1 MSEKYSILLF
11 WHGNCQSIDE
21 FDFFNNIGENKMTL
35 IRYNPMRQRMMPTIS
50 EWDRLMSD
58 VFTDGFE
65 DTSLSEWTP
74 AIDITEDNDAF
85 VVVADLPGLTK
96 KDISIN
102 IKENMLTVSGERKI
116 EKKDENKNYCRTERR
131 DGIFKRSFQLT
142 DQVISDKITAS
153 FKDGVLTVTVPKA
166 EEVKPKEIEIKVS

>member
-1 MSEKYSILLF
+1 
-11 WHGNCQSIDE
+11 
-21 FDFFNNIGENKMTL
+21 MTL
-35 IRYNPMRQRMMPTIS
+35 IKWNNARQRMMPTVA

-58 VFTDGFE
+58 VFTDRFE

-85 VVVADLPGLTK
+85 IVVADLPGLTK
-96 KDISIN
+96 KNISIN
-102 IKENMLTVSGERKI
+102 IKENMLTISGERKI
-116 EKKDENKNYCRTERR
+116 EKKDENLNYCRTERH

-153 FKDGVLTVTVPKA
+153 FKDGVLTVNVPKA
-166 EEVKPKEIEIKVS
+166 EEIKPKEIEIKVS

>member
-1 MSEKYSILLF
+1 
-11 WHGNCQSIDE
+11 
-21 FDFFNNIGENKMTL
+21 MTL
-35 IRYNPMRQRMMPTIS
+35 VRWNNARNRMMPTVS

-58 VFTDGFE
+58 VFTDRFE

-74 AIDITEDNDAF
+74 AIDITEDSDSF

-102 IKENMLTVSGERKI
+102 IKENMLTVSGERKSEI
-116 EKKDENKNYCRTERR
+116 KDDSKNYCRTERR
-131 DGIFKRSFQLT
+131 YGAFKRSFQLT
-142 DQVISDKITAS
+142 DQVIAEKISAN
-153 FKDGVLTVTVPKA
+153 FKNGVLTVSVPKA